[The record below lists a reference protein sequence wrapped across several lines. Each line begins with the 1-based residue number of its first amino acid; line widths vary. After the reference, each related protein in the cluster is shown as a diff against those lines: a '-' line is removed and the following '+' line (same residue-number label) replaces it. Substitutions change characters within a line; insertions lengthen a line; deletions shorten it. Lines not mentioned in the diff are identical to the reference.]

1 MAAPK
6 KVDYERIEPGWR
18 AGVLSP
24 AQLAAEYTE
33 ATGISCSAAAVRK
46 HFTKLGIPRDLTA
59 QVRAKADA
67 LVLEAGVA
75 AKADPAEKKL
85 PVTPAAAVLVEQAA
99 IDSAVIQLAHR
110 ADIRRGRE
118 VLAKL
123 QADLQV
129 IAGHQDVAELLA
141 EAAKKRDDDTE
152 TSRLARV
159 AATVESVSKSVAGMA
174 NTGARLIEALKS
186 LIPLERQAWKIDN
199 DSDDP
204 DAAARHLSDAER
216 ASRLTSLLERA
227 RQRAAKAADGDAG
240 HGH

>member
-1 MAAPK
+1 MAAPR

-67 LVLEAGVA
+67 LVLEAGVS
-75 AKADPAEKKL
+75 KSFEPRTQK
-85 PVTPAAAVLVEQAA
+85 PITPATAAVVEKAA
-99 IDSAVIQLAHR
+99 LDSATIQLAHR

>member
-67 LVLEAGVA
+67 LVLEAGVS
-75 AKADPAEKKL
+75 KSFEPQTQK
-85 PVTPAAAVLVEQAA
+85 PITPATAAVVEKAA
-99 IDSAVIQLAHR
+99 LDSATIQLAHR

>member
-46 HFTKLGIPRDLTA
+46 HFTKAGIPRDLTA

-75 AKADPAEKKL
+75 AKRPPPDPGQR
-85 PVTPAAAVLVEQAA
+85 PITPATAAVVEQAA
-99 IDSAVIQLAHR
+99 LDSATIQLAHR

-118 VLAKL
+118 VVSQL
-123 QADLQV
+123 QADLEV
-129 IAGHQDVAELLA
+129 IAEHQDVSALLA
-141 EAAKKRDDDTE
+141 EAAKMRDDDTE
-152 TSRLARV
+152 SSRLARV
-159 AATVESVSKSVAGMA
+159 AATIEAVMKSLNARA
-174 NTGARLIEALKS
+174 NTSARLIETLKG
-186 LIPLERQAWKIDN
+186 LIPLERQAWKIDTGGIQ
-199 DSDDP
+199 P
-204 DAAARHLSDAER
+204 PAPPAAAENQSAEEAYR
-216 ASRLTSLLERA
+216 RMLGSV
-227 RQRAAKAADGDAG
+227 
-240 HGH
+240 

>member
-75 AKADPAEKKL
+75 AKADPAKL
-85 PVTPAAAVLVEQAA
+85 PVTPAAAALVEQAA
-99 IDSAVIQLAHR
+99 IDSAAIQLSHR
-110 ADIRRGRE
+110 AHIRRGRE
-118 VLAKL
+118 VVARL
-123 QADLQV
+123 QADLEV
-129 IAGHQDVAELLA
+129 IAGHQDVAAVLA
-141 EAAKKRDDDTE
+141 QAAKKRDDDTE
-152 TSRLARV
+152 ISRLARV
-159 AATVESVSKSVAGMA
+159 AAAVESVSKSVAGMA
-174 NTGARLIEALKS
+174 NTSARLIEALKS
-186 LIPLERQAWKIDN
+186 LIPLERQAWKID
-199 DSDDP
+199 DSAEDP
-204 DAAARHLSDAER
+204 STTGRQLSDAER
-216 ASRLTSLLERA
+216 ASRLASIFERA
-227 RQRAAKAADGDAG
+227 RQRAAKSADGDAG
-240 HGH
+240 HVH